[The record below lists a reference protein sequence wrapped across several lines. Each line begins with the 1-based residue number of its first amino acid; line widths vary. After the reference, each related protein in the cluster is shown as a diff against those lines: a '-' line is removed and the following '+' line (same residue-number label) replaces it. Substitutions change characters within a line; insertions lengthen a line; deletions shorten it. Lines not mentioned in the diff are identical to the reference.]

1 MKSTFKLMKIY
12 VVVQIFCLLPTFD
25 ISLTM
30 FFSLKAKSWDCA
42 YVCVRRRRS
51 SMSSCLPNNTVI
63 LTKKI
68 STAAIENMT
77 TKALEQQH
85 TAHVHPL
92 FILFSPFQKCFF
104 FFTILKLLE
113 HCASS
118 HNNRY
123 SKKVSLQDQMNQRI
137 YLTNF
142 IRIGEPANFY
152 RSVVFGNVPLHHIIT
167 RVLVLNHSKGF
178 YTQFWYLVWNTW
190 WNNLVKLLQILP
202 ISPKN

>member
-1 MKSTFKLMKIY
+1 MRL
-12 VVVQIFCLLPTFD
+12 
-25 ISLTM
+25 
-30 FFSLKAKSWDCA
+30 CA
-42 YVCVRRRRS
+42 YVCVRRRRRS
-51 SMSSCLPNNTVI
+51 SMSSFLPNNTVI

-77 TKALEQQH
+77 ALDQQH
-85 TAHVHPL
+85 TAHVYPL
-92 FILFSPFQKCFF
+92 NILFSFSKMLF

-123 SKKVSLQDQMNQRI
+123 SKKVSLQDQMNQRN

-167 RVLVLNHSKGF
+167 RVLVLYHSKGF
-178 YTQFWYLVWNTW
+178 YTQF
-190 WNNLVKLLQILP
+190 
-202 ISPKN
+202 

>member
-1 MKSTFKLMKIY
+1 MRL
-12 VVVQIFCLLPTFD
+12 
-25 ISLTM
+25 
-30 FFSLKAKSWDCA
+30 CA
-42 YVCVRRRRS
+42 YVCVRR

-85 TAHVHPL
+85 TAHVHPQH
-92 FILFSPFQKCFF
+92 ILFSFSKML
-104 FFTILKLLE
+104 FFTIFKFLE
-113 HCASS
+113 HCALS

-123 SKKVSLQDQMNQRI
+123 AKKVSPQDQMNQRN

-152 RSVVFGNVPLHHIIT
+152 RSVIFGNVPLHHIIT
-167 RVLVLNHSKGF
+167 RVLVLYHSKGS
-178 YTQFWYLVWNTW
+178 YTQF
-190 WNNLVKLLQILP
+190 
-202 ISPKN
+202 